1 MTIFQAKEY
10 DPRIERRR
18 RMYVIAGIIVIAI
31 AAYLIYHFRNWREE
45 QTVNHFFAAVEQKNY
60 DKAYGIW
67 NADASWK
74 QHPQKYSGYNFGTF
88 ELDWGPTGEYG
99 DIRSHRIRTTITPK
113 NASGVL
119 VVVMINDR
127 KEPMALWVEKKDQSM
142 SFKPPTLDI
151 RIEP

>member
-45 QTVNHFFAAVEQKNY
+45 QTVNHFFAAVEQKDY
-60 DKAYGIW
+60 QKAYGIW

>member
-1 MTIFQAKEY
+1 
-10 DPRIERRR
+10 
-18 RMYVIAGIIVIAI
+18 MYVIAGIIVIAI

-45 QTVNHFFAAVEQKNY
+45 QTVNHFFAAVEQKDY
-60 DKAYGIW
+60 EKAYGIW
-67 NADASWK
+67 NADAGWK

-99 DIRSHRIRTTITPK
+99 DIRSHHIRTTITPK

>member
-10 DPRIERRR
+10 DPRVERRR
-18 RMYVIAGIIVIAI
+18 RMYGIAGIIVIALV
-31 AAYLIYHFRNWREE
+31 AFLIYHFRNWREE
-45 QTVNHFFAAVEQKNY
+45 RTVNRFFAAVEQKDY
-60 DKAYGIW
+60 DNAYGIW
-67 NADASWK
+67 NADPSWK

-99 DIRSHRIRTTITPK
+99 EIRSHRIRTAITPK

-151 RIEP
+151 RIE